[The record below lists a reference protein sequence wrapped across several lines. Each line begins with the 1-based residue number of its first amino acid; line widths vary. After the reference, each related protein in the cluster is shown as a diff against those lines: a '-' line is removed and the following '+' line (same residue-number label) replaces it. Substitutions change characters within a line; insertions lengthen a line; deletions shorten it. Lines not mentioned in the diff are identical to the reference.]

1 MPIRKVSRTAKTVA
15 EPLSLDRKTKE
26 NDQLKKDIY
35 LISKKMDK
43 MVVDVEHMKNTMNDF
58 HSKLISAL
66 KPSLSPVP
74 IAPKREQTPSPPP
87 LPKAPKPPTVNA
99 TPTAETRNREDAK
112 HQGTCGPAT
121 TALSPPETYRYKH
134 PDPISF

>member
-1 MPIRKVSRTAKTVA
+1 MPIRKVSRTATTVA

-26 NDQLKKDIY
+26 NEQLKKDIY

-66 KPSLSPVP
+66 KPSLPPVP
-74 IAPKREQTPSPPP
+74 IAPKREQSPSPPP
-87 LPKAPKPPTVNA
+87 LPKAPKPPTVINA
-99 TPTAETRNREDAK
+99 TPTAPRSGDYV
-112 HQGTCGPAT
+112 AT
-121 TALSPPETYRYKH
+121 TEPETYRYKH

>member
-1 MPIRKVSRTAKTVA
+1 MPIRKVSRTATTVA
-15 EPLSLDRKTKE
+15 EPLSLDIKTKTKE
-26 NDQLKKDIY
+26 NEQLKKDIY

-66 KPSLSPVP
+66 KPSLPPVP

-99 TPTAETRNREDAK
+99 TPTAVA
-112 HQGTCGPAT
+112 GPE
-121 TALSPPETYRYKH
+121 PETYRYKH

>member
-1 MPIRKVSRTAKTVA
+1 MPIQKVSRTAKTVA

-66 KPSLSPVP
+66 KPSLPPVP
-74 IAPKREQTPSPPP
+74 IAPKREQSPSPPP
-87 LPKAPKPPTVNA
+87 LPKAPKPPTVPDKQDCYK
-99 TPTAETRNREDAK
+99 T
-112 HQGTCGPAT
+112 T
-121 TALSPPETYRYKH
+121 TATAETYRYKH